1 MQFACH
7 NPQKYPFS
15 PHSLQHLKWLEHLN
29 RAQRVVAWH
38 PTWNSV
44 FLNNY
49 NNLLFIR
56 RKIAFKYHLILT
68 STSTYLHIYTST
80 YFHLHDVLIDLFTDT
95 AAILN
100 FLDLRGIMG
109 CPGGMS
115 TIRCTRISINAR
127 FSGPFFFNIFLKKRF

>member
-1 MQFACH
+1 M
-7 NPQKYPFS
+7 
-15 PHSLQHLKWLEHLN
+15 
-29 RAQRVVAWH
+29 
-38 PTWNSV
+38 

-56 RKIAFKYHLILT
+56 CKIAFKYDLMLT

-80 YFHLHDVLIDLFTDT
+80 YFHLHDVLDLFTDT

-100 FLDLRGIMG
+100 LLDLRGIMG

-115 TIRCTRISINAR
+115 TIRCTRIIINAR
-127 FSGPFFFNIFLKKRF
+127 FSGPFFFNFFLKKDFNGKKDRCAVFGRNNDRLFPEKYLH